1 MMTRAAQIGT
11 LALAICLGAAA
22 NDGTPVGFVDLPRLL
37 AVHPLHKVLDA
48 YDREIAALRG
58 TRAVPGLADPA
69 ARAGAAAA
77 ALRRDA
83 AQAQDQVQR
92 IAFTGDA
99 RYRALEAHA
108 LSAVAASR
116 YGRISAMDAYVDA
129 LARETGANVRGY
141 EAAIAQQ
148 TARALAARQQQ
159 LREKELALAYA
170 LAQRDAG
177 ARLMLRAKLADARL
191 PYAKRAPLEAE
202 LAALR
207 RRESAAVAALH
218 AQNVA
223 ELARYRRQ
231 SAREAAAAGA
241 QMVSQLRSKADANLT
256 LRRNA
261 LRAAGS
267 AQVAPDLPTRLATL
281 GSSYRL
287 GSDAVAI
294 RSGLQS
300 AATELPQRFAQL
312 AETDRAS
319 QAEAAAQLANL
330 QRDRAELYRAMV
342 AQIVRDAQRLGR
354 ERGLRNVVVSASR
367 PRNGVDLTVA
377 LAREESRF

>member
-1 MMTRAAQIGT
+1 MTTRAAQIGT

-22 NDGTPVGFVDLPRLL
+22 NDATPVGFVDLPRLL

-48 YDREIAALRG
+48 YDREIGALRD

-69 ARAGAAAA
+69 ARAGAAATS
-77 ALRRDA
+77 LRRDA

-92 IAFTGDA
+92 IASAGGA

-116 YGRISAMDAYVDA
+116 YGRINAMDAYVDA
-129 LARETGANVRGY
+129 LARETGANVRAY
-141 EAAIAQQ
+141 ETAIAQQ
-148 TARALAARQQQ
+148 TARALAARQLQ

-177 ARLMLRAKLADARL
+177 ARLMLRAKLADVRL
-191 PYAKRAPLEAE
+191 PYAKRAPLEVE
-202 LAALR
+202 LAALS

-218 AQNVA
+218 AQNAA
-223 ELARYRRQ
+223 ELARYRQ
-231 SAREAAAAGA
+231 QLGREAAAAGA
-241 QMVSQLRSKADANLT
+241 QMASQLRSKADANLAM
-256 LRRNA
+256 RRNV

-267 AQVAPDLPTRLATL
+267 AQVVPDLPARLATL
-281 GSSYRL
+281 SSSYRL
-287 GSDAVAI
+287 GSDAAAI
-294 RSGLQS
+294 GGSFRA
-300 AATELPQRFAQL
+300 AATSLPQRFARL

-319 QAEAAAQLANL
+319 RAEAAAQLANL

-367 PRNGVDLTVA
+367 PRSGVDLTAA